1 MSSIQD
7 LAPMGGDGPNRSDES
22 GDSMS
27 SASAEYRGDEGSGEL
42 QDDDAPQTASEVIN
56 PE

>member
-7 LAPMGGDGPNRSDES
+7 PAPMGGDGPNRGDDL

-27 SASAEYRGDEGSGEL
+27 SASAERRGDEGSGEL
-42 QDDDAPQTASEVIN
+42 QDADAPLTASEDIN